1 MSTMD
6 RNPGDTHEAPE
17 SAQEVSS
24 KKDVEPVTA
33 SDAVDPLPP
42 GLLRQLQSRF
52 DILTSRTNEFPREL
66 EGLKANR
73 DEIKALIDRI
83 EKRVDAGG
91 VTSSLVHGH
100 SQQLADVLRR
110 ELHNISDAVRDI
122 SLRKERT
129 LSEIN
134 LIKPLLNFHTSMVA
148 ESAQDSKTA
157 PRAGPVTTST
167 SGQNPGVNTHVNLAV
182 DASESQER
190 DCTPPPTSP
199 VPQTPSPKRR
209 DQRSRIRMVH
219 AGLSTLEDQK
229 NPGVVVVDE
238 WNLGEPTDIIHG
250 APTAEEDRID
260 TTPRQDALEIHS
272 ESDPGDAAT
281 RYGSGKSSRPTVH
294 VKNRVS
300 LRTSS
305 KKARRRIASG
315 SMSRR
320 NRRNKTKRIRPG
332 DAESSSRPTKRNKTN
347 TMKSTREEK
356 AESET
361 ESITDEDDETVAV
374 DQSERDDA
382 TEATYRRLK
391 NELFT
396 AIREMDLDAVR
407 AIFEQVAQMDS
418 DAGEDMR
425 TIRQFVQL
433 RNQGRTPLM
442 KIVENMEFS
451 DAIPFMEIV
460 KEYSGGLYDKI
471 DGKHRFYPQL
481 TRRNSKPFTALSL
494 AIKMGD
500 LEMFRYLLDNFNPTS
515 GVKKLELWHLIGREV
530 DVSGEVIPKA
540 ELDTEELRKL
550 LKSTHEDV
558 RNFVLNWCVAAE
570 HLFKDE

>member
-6 RNPGDTHEAPE
+6 RNPDDNHKAPE
-17 SAQEVSS
+17 SAPEVSS
-24 KKDVEPVTA
+24 KKDMEPGTA
-33 SDAVDPLPP
+33 PDAVDPLPP
-42 GLLRQLQSRF
+42 ALLRQLQRRF

-66 EGLKANR
+66 EDLKANR
-73 DEIKALIDRI
+73 DEIKALIDRV
-83 EKRVDAGG
+83 EKRIDAGG
-91 VTSSLVHGH
+91 VTSSLMPGH

-110 ELHNISDAVRDI
+110 ELHNTSDAVRDI
-122 SLRKERT
+122 SRRKERT
-129 LSEIN
+129 LSELN
-134 LIKPLLNFHTSMVA
+134 LINPLLNFHTSMVTK
-148 ESAQDSKTA
+148 SAQDCKTA
-157 PRAGPVTTST
+157 PRANPVTTST
-167 SGQNPGVNTHVNLAV
+167 SGQSPGVHTRVNLAV
-182 DASESQER
+182 DASESEEM
-190 DCTPPPTSP
+190 DCAPPTSP
-199 VPQTPSPKRR
+199 VPHTPSPKRS
-209 DQRSRIRMVH
+209 DQRSRLRMVH

-229 NPGVVVVDE
+229 KPGVIVVDE
-238 WNLGEPTDIIHG
+238 SNLGEPTEIIHG
-250 APTAEEDRID
+250 APTAEDDRID

-281 RYGSGKSSRPTVH
+281 RNGSGKSSRTTVH

-320 NRRNKTKRIRPG
+320 NRRKKTKRIRPG
-332 DAESSSRPTKRNKTN
+332 DAESSSRKTKRNKTN
-347 TMKSTREEK
+347 TTKSTREEK
-356 AESET
+356 AGSESE
-361 ESITDEDDETVAV
+361 SVTDDDDETVAV

-407 AIFEQVAQMDS
+407 AIFEQVAQINS
-418 DAGEDMR
+418 GAGEDMSS
-425 TIRQFVQL
+425 IRQFVQR

-451 DAIPFMEIV
+451 DAIPFMEII
-460 KEYSGGLYDKI
+460 KEYSGGLYGKI

-530 DVSGEVIPKA
+530 DVSGEVIPNA

-558 RNFVLNWCVAAE
+558 RNFILNWCVAAE